1 MERARDG
8 DNPILLRYWP
18 SPRKKMTGPFTR
30 RRSDG
35 TLPKYASFT
44 TGPIVESSPA
54 TNGIVMVVLGDGAN
68 IPRIHTDTSPELRC
82 HRSRPAFVIVLDDSN
97 PPMRTSRPSSVP
109 RWGAKSA
116 GPGDRP

>member
-35 TLPKYASFT
+35 TLPKYASLT
-44 TGPIVESSPA
+44 TGPSVDSSPGA
-54 TNGIVMVVLGDGAN
+54 KGIVIVVLGDGAN
-68 IPRIHTDTSPELRC
+68 IPRIHTDTSPDLRC
-82 HRSRPAFVIVLDDSN
+82 HCSRPAFVIVLVDSN
-97 PPMRTSRPSSVP
+97 PTIR
-109 RWGAKSA
+109 
-116 GPGDRP
+116 